1 MNGIYQVNSR
11 VEKLSNEHKIII
23 DYVAKFNQSYKEQ
36 DKEFFKGLATF
47 FNFLEKD
54 LLAHFRY
61 EEIVIFPAS
70 IVGEANYGNTL
81 LVMSLQKEHGILE
94 NQLQCLKDE
103 LKALQSSHEK
113 LSHEMIEKIRTFI
126 DALKN
131 HSKREMT
138 DLYPMLNAS
147 AKSKALL
154 DVYAKEIAAK

>member
-23 DYVAKFNQSYKEQ
+23 DYVARFNKSYQEQ

-54 LLAHFRY
+54 LLAQFRY
-61 EEIVIFPAS
+61 EEIGIFPAS

-94 NQLQCLKDE
+94 NQLQCL
-103 LKALQSSHEK
+103 
-113 LSHEMIEKIRTFI
+113 
-126 DALKN
+126 
-131 HSKREMT
+131 
-138 DLYPMLNAS
+138 
-147 AKSKALL
+147 
-154 DVYAKEIAAK
+154 